1 MASGYIDPSKLTSP
15 TEKEDIAE
23 SLGISTSVVSAAGR
37 LLFIFGHKALRRE
50 PVTSTQISKIYVD
63 SKFNRSE
70 FGKNKS
76 NDGNATIRRL
86 LGSWAKVARNDDSLA
101 RTVECHASG
110 CTIQEPHYLCCRRD
124 TSWNVY
130 YMREHIWEFL
140 YGNPEEWSERTT
152 LLFNRVVV
160 NDPNLLFDDADN
172 AMVTTNDDDMETI
185 VSTEEPL
192 QVQEQ
197 DLFLQ
202 QPSFSFNAMPTEVVH
217 DYVTPRQLTYGEKM
231 DKIDELWEQLF
242 PTRIIKHSDE
252 FFAGPSI
259 F

>member
-15 TEKEDIAE
+15 TEKEDIAA
-23 SLGISTSVVSAAGR
+23 SLGISTSEVSAAGR
-37 LLFIFGHKALRRE
+37 LLFIFGHPAVRRE
-50 PVTSTQISKIYVD
+50 PVTSTQLSKIYVD

-86 LGSWAKVARNDDSLA
+86 LGSWAKTA
-101 RTVECHASG
+101 RTNESLVRTLECHATG
-110 CTIQEPHYLCCRRD
+110 CTVQTPHRLCCRRD

-130 YMREHIWEFL
+130 YMREHVWDSL
-140 YGNPEEWSERTT
+140 YGNSKASWSELTT
-152 LLFNRVVV
+152 LLFKRVVV

-172 AMVTTNDDDMETI
+172 DMITTNDDVMESI

-192 QVQEQ
+192 QEQEP
-197 DLFLQ
+197 DLFVQ
-202 QPSFSFNAMPTEVVH
+202 QPSFSFPSEVVYDH
-217 DYVTPRQLTYGEKM
+217 VAPMELTYGEKM
-231 DKIDELWEQLF
+231 DQIDELWEQLF